1 MDRPS
6 KIVYIVALELK
17 YNGDLANDLRIKS
30 KVGPHLDGMLMLVT
44 SSTKYGEKAYLTK
57 GVELE
62 VTPGQPLTQGQLDTM
77 SGFSKLLA
85 GTDSMD
91 TYDLL
96 RDAKRLLKGIRVVRH
111 AGRKPGKMFLYAVTL
126 SPGNYSMTKLK
137 TTSKSDAS
145 TSESEE
151 RKPKTKRSMSSMSDG
166 STSESED
173 RRPKTKGL
181 MSSMSREVN
190 RRPKTKRSM
199 SSMSDERKPKT
210 KRLMS
215 SMSREV
221 NRRPKTKRLMSS
233 MSDGST
239 SESEDRR
246 PKTKGLMSSMS
257 REVNPRPTKRLMDP
271 NAPRKPLTPYG
282 LYVSDVRYKTM
293 SQNPDQTPD
302 EIYQKLRDDWLSL
315 SGLQKQYYINLNGEN
330 TLDYQRKLKKYLSVK
345 KTMKASESSSD

>member
-77 SGFSKLLA
+77 SGFSKLL
-85 GTDSMD
+85 
-91 TYDLL
+91 YDLL

-246 PKTKGLMSSMS
+246 PKTK
-257 REVNPRPTKRLMDP
+257 RLMDP